1 MKTTIKLPLRKKAV
15 RLLVL
20 LLILSLSLTGCGI
33 LPKEEELPTAPI
45 LTEGQVDEYVLTPV
59 FRSDIEVGSN
69 IRCTY
74 IPSEEERLSFSVGGE
89 TISHV
94 YVSMGDHV
102 MPGDLLMEL
111 DVSSFDDQIREQQ
124 NDLDNISLEL
134 YHLSSSWSLE
144 LEAAK
149 LEDSWNAAHGTATD
163 RESSVNSQF
172 GARQSLLYSEYEVAS
187 LRLEELEKQKAK
199 RQIYASIEGNVT
211 SLYGFEDGERSVK
224 NRTVVVITNMEAALF
239 EVYSGNRDLIR
250 TGEEY
255 MLVCN
260 EKTYPVIA
268 RAASELDVANVKEGR
283 MYFQMEMPDP
293 ELSQGD
299 TGIVRIT
306 TSEKHNVLCV
316 VTSAIQDLGG
326 QTVVYIIDD
335 EGLRQVQPVKVG
347 ISNDKLTEILEGLS
361 EGDSVILK

>member
-1 MKTTIKLPLRKKAV
+1 MKKTNQNLLGKGIG

-20 LLILSLSLTGCGI
+20 LIIFSLSLTGCGI
-33 LPKEEELPTAPI
+33 LPKEEELPTAPV

-74 IPSEEERLSFSVGGE
+74 IPSEEERLSFPVGGE

-94 YVSMGDHV
+94 YVSLGDHV

-111 DVSSFDDQIREQQ
+111 DVSSFDDQIRQQQ

-134 YHLSSSWSLE
+134 YHLSASWNLE
-144 LEAAK
+144 LEAARM
-149 LEDSWNAAHGTATD
+149 EDKWNTAHGAATS
-163 RESSVNSQF
+163 RESAVNSQY

-211 SLYGFEDGERSVK
+211 SIYSFEDGEQSVK
-224 NRTVVVITNMEAALF
+224 NRTVVVVTNMEAALF
-239 EVYSGNRDLIR
+239 EIYSGNTDLIR

-260 EKTYPVIA
+260 EQTYPVIA
-268 RAASELDVANVKEGR
+268 RAASELDVANVKEGKI
-283 MYFQMEMPDP
+283 YFQMEMPDP
-293 ELSQGD
+293 DLSQGD
-299 TGIVRIT
+299 TGTVRIT
-306 TSEKHNVLCV
+306 TSQKHNVLCV
-316 VTSAIQDLGG
+316 ATSAIQDLAG
-326 QTVVYIIDD
+326 QTVVYIVDE
-335 EGLRQVQPVKVG
+335 EGLRQVQEVKIG

>member
-1 MKTTIKLPLRKKAV
+1 MKMTNQHPLGKRSV
-15 RLLVL
+15 RWLVL
-20 LLILSLSLTGCGI
+20 IMIIALSLTGCGI
-33 LPKEEELPTAPI
+33 LPKEEELPTAPV
-45 LTEGQVDEYVLTPV
+45 LAEGQVDEYVLTPV

-74 IPSEEERLSFSVGGE
+74 IPSEEERLSFPVGGE

-94 YVSMGDHV
+94 YVSLGDHV

-111 DVSSFDDQIREQQ
+111 DVSSFEDEIRQQ
-124 NDLDNISLEL
+124 KNDMDSISLEL
-134 YHLSSSWSLE
+134 YHLSASWDLE
-144 LEAAK
+144 LEAA
-149 LEDSWNAAHGTATD
+149 EMQDEWNAAHGSASD
-163 RESSVNSQF
+163 RVSSVNSQY

-199 RQIYASIEGNVT
+199 RQIYASIEGNIT
-211 SLYGFEDGERSVK
+211 SIYSFEDGERSVK
-224 NRTVVVITNMEAALF
+224 NRTVIIVTNMEAALF
-239 EVYSGNRDLIR
+239 EVYSGNSDLIR

-260 EKTYPVIA
+260 DQTYPVIA
-268 RAASELDVANVKEGR
+268 RAASELDATNVKEGKL
-283 MYFQMEMPDP
+283 YFQMEMPDP

-306 TSEKHNVLCV
+306 TAEKQGALCV

-326 QTVVYIIDD
+326 QTVVYIVDE
-335 EGLRQVQPVKVG
+335 EGLRQIQPVTFG

>member
-1 MKTTIKLPLRKKAV
+1 MKMTIKLPLRKKAV

-45 LTEGQVDEYVLTPV
+45 LTDGQVDEYVLTPV

-187 LRLEELEKQKAK
+187 LRLEELEKQKAVLVK
-199 RQIYASIEGNVT
+199 IEALKNESRDLEEELKQVKKILMSFEEYAKNATPEVLT
-211 SLYGFEDGERSVK
+211 SLIHSVVEKIYVTTENSERVCHIFIKGCTEEDYSD
-224 NRTVVVITNMEAALF
+224 LF
-239 EVYSGNRDLIR
+239 EN
-250 TGEEY
+250 
-255 MLVCN
+255 
-260 EKTYPVIA
+260 
-268 RAASELDVANVKEGR
+268 
-283 MYFQMEMPDP
+283 
-293 ELSQGD
+293 
-299 TGIVRIT
+299 
-306 TSEKHNVLCV
+306 
-316 VTSAIQDLGG
+316 
-326 QTVVYIIDD
+326 D
-335 EGLRQVQPVKVG
+335 ENADSKR
-347 ISNDKLTEILEGLS
+347 LS
-361 EGDSVILK
+361 EDYTNTCDDDGDCKRYPYLCGNPAQT